1 MPPRKKTRKTRKQPK
16 KEIQKKPKREI
27 PEHDKS
33 YKKLFSHPQMIQ
45 DLLQG
50 FVAEP
55 WVAQLDFSTLE
66 TVFEEKDSFVSD
78 DLRERHDD
86 IIWRVRWR
94 KKWLYV
100 YLLIEFQSTI
110 DSFMAVRLMVYIGLL
125 YQYLIETQKLTATDK
140 LPPVLPLVIYNGSKR
155 WDAAQDI
162 SELIEVPGGLEKYRP
177 HLRYLLI
184 DEGTYGESQLTPLMK
199 NLVAAIIRLENTRTH
214 DNEKEVADVIQPV
227 LVSLIDLLK
236 DSKWT
241 PFRRDIV
248 TWLLRASLPKN
259 VPNTPI
265 PEVVE
270 LQEMNTMLYETIQN
284 WYKEAEVRG
293 KAEGRVEG
301 KAELVINLLETKF
314 GVLPTSIRTT
324 IAHFDSETLLKCS
337 QRLFTAKTVQEVIE
351 PSLSQGAST

>member
-1 MPPRKKTRKTRKQPK
+1 MPPRKRTPKKRKQSK
-16 KEIQKKPKREI
+16 KEIPKKPKREI

-45 DLLQG
+45 DLLEG

-66 TVFEEKDSFVSD
+66 TVKDSFVSD
-78 DLRERHDD
+78 NLRERHDD
-86 IIWRVRWR
+86 IICRVRWG

-110 DSFMAVRLMVYIGLL
+110 DEFMAVRLMVYIGLL

-140 LPPVLPLVIYNGSKR
+140 LPPVLPLVIYNGSQR
-155 WDAAQDI
+155 WEAAKDI
-162 SELIEVPGGLEKYRP
+162 SELIEEVPGGLEKYRP

-184 DEGTYGESQLTPLMK
+184 DEGSYGESQLTPLMK
-199 NLVAAIIRLENTRTH
+199 NLVATIIRLENTRTH
-214 DNEKEVADVIQPV
+214 DNEQEVADVIQPV

-248 TWLLRASLPKN
+248 TWLLQASLPKN

-301 KAELVINLLETKF
+301 KAELVLNLLETKF
-314 GVLPTSIRTT
+314 GVLPASIRAT

-351 PSLSQGAST
+351 PSLSKGTST